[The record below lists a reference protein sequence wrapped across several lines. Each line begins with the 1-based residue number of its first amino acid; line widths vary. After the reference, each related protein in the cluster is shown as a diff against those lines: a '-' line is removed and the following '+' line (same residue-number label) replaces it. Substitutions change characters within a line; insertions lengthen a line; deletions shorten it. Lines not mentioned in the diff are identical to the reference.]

1 MAGWSTFTV
10 GDSTDFMTKANI
22 MLLCE
27 STSKMLWSDKIEN
40 SSRLLRENQED
51 FQISEAIAQSGKN
64 IFNLVGQKTQL
75 MVE

>member
-1 MAGWSTFTV
+1 
-10 GDSTDFMTKANI
+10 MTKANI

-27 STSKMLWSDKIEN
+27 STSKKC
-40 SSRLLRENQED
+40 SSQTKSKTS
-51 FQISEAIAQSGKN
+51 SEAIAQSGKN

>member
-1 MAGWSTFTV
+1 
-10 GDSTDFMTKANI
+10 MTKANI